1 MRAQT
6 TIDFLIGMAAFLLT
20 LAVVVAFVPGM
31 LAPFESGGT
40 PTPVAGNRV
49 VTGLA
54 TDELAVDGDPFVLSG
69 SAVEDYFT
77 NTTAADRR
85 NRVGLGDD
93 VSLNV
98 SLEWSGGT
106 RTAGPSVPQARSVT
120 TTWRTVTYRGDRATL
135 TVRLW

>member
-20 LAVVVAFVPGM
+20 LGVVVAFVPGM
-31 LAPFESGGT
+31 LAPFDSGGT

-54 TDELAVDGDPFVLSG
+54 TDELAAGGDPFVLSET
-69 SAVEDYFT
+69 AVDDYFS
-77 NTTAADRR
+77 TTDADRR
-85 NRVGLGDD
+85 RRVGLADD

-106 RTAGPSVPQARSVT
+106 KTAGPPVPQQRSVT
-120 TTWRTVTYRGDRATL
+120 TTWRTVTYRGDGATL

>member
-6 TIDFLIGMAAFLLT
+6 TIDFLIGISAFLLT
-20 LAVVVAFVPGM
+20 LGVVVAFVPGM
-31 LAPFESGGT
+31 LAPFDSGGT

-69 SAVEDYFT
+69 SAVDDYFT
-77 NTTAADRR
+77 TSDADRR
-85 NRVGLGDD
+85 HRVGLSDD

-98 SLEWSGGT
+98 TLEWSGGT
-106 RTAGPSVPQARSVT
+106 RTAGPPVPRERSVT
-120 TTWRTVTYRGDRATL
+120 TTWRTVSYRGDRATL